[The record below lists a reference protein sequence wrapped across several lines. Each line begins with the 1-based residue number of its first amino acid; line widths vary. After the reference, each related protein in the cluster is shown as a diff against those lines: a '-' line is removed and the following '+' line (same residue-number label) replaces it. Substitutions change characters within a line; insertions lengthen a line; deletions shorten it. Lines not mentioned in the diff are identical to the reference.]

1 MIVDNAV
8 YVNGERTS
16 PVSLEDTFETVRERG
31 GFAWIGLY
39 RPTRAE
45 LEAVATEFDLPRLA
59 VEDALAGHQRAKIEK
74 YSTTTFVVLRPA
86 SYIDETEKVEFGEVH
101 AFLGEDF
108 VITVR
113 HFESPDLGAV
123 RRRLEQDPSLLALG
137 PIAAL
142 YGIFDQVVD
151 EYAPVVAGLENDI
164 DEIQDQLF
172 TGDRG
177 VSRRIYELSTEVMLF
192 QRAVNPLRDMLQ
204 AVQDILAAHHAD
216 DVLREGIRD
225 VQDHAIRVIERA
237 DGFRQI
243 LQNALTVHATLVGQA
258 QNDEVKKISGWAA
271 ILFAPTLVASIYGMN
286 FTNMPELHWRF
297 GYPFAV
303 ALMIGLGIGLYLVFK
318 RKNWI

>member
-8 YVNGERTS
+8 YVNGQRTS

-39 RPTRAE
+39 RPTREE
-45 LEAVATEFDLPRLA
+45 LKAVASEFDLPALA

-74 YSTTTFVVLRPA
+74 YGTTTFVVLRPA
-86 SYIDETEKVEFGEVH
+86 SYLDETEKVEFGEVH
-101 AFLGEDF
+101 VFLGDDF

-113 HFESPDLGAV
+113 HFDSPDLGAV
-123 RRRLEQDPSLLALG
+123 RHRLEHDPVLLAHG
-137 PIAAL
+137 PLAAL

-151 EYAPVVAGLENDI
+151 EYAPVVSGLENDI

-192 QRAVNPLRDMLQ
+192 QRAVDPLRDMLQ
-204 AVQDILAAHHAD
+204 VVQEHLLAHAAD
-216 DVLREGIRD
+216 PVLREGIRD
-225 VQDHAIRVIERA
+225 VQDHAIRIIERA

-258 QNDEVKKISGWAA
+258 QSDEVKKVSGWAA
-271 ILFAPTLVASIYGMN
+271 ILFAPTLVGTIYGMN
-286 FTNMPELHWRF
+286 FQYIPELHWRW
-297 GYPFAV
+297 GYPFAL
-303 ALMIGLGIGLYLVFK
+303 ALMLGLGVVLYLVFK